1 MVSLFE
7 GSPGDGWQRAGE
19 NLALNFARSAP
30 WLSDTPAW
38 GLWMDRVNACIQ
50 HPLQKCLQ
58 CAGIQIEV
66 KKKCYPQELDTWGRR
81 GATIQATIVHCG
93 GWWDWTLYGP
103 AGPEPRV
110 LRPTIYTDMPS
121 ESYTFTDILIKGHIE
136 QGWEITFASFVEE
149 NIHWLAYCTEYPT
162 INSPKNLVLGKF
174 LFYWMLCWNFCQT
187 TRLLWPLCL
196 YGLTARKLPLNYM

>member
-1 MVSLFE
+1 MDGSGQVRTSHWTSLGQHPGWVTHQPEGYGWIELMPVSNI
-7 GSPGDGWQRAGE
+7 RY
-19 NLALNFARSAP
+19 R
-30 WLSDTPAW
+30 
-38 GLWMDRVNACIQ
+38 NACSV
-50 HPLQKCLQ
+50 LD
-58 CAGIQIEV
+58 AGIQIEV
-66 KKKCYPQELDTWGRR
+66 KKKMLPSRAWHLRKKRCNYSGNYSSLWWLVRLD
-81 GATIQATIVHCG
+81 I
-93 GWWDWTLYGP
+93 GP

>member
-1 MVSLFE
+1 MDGSGQVRTSHWTSLGQHPGWVTHQPEGYGWIELMPVSNI
-7 GSPGDGWQRAGE
+7 RY
-19 NLALNFARSAP
+19 R
-30 WLSDTPAW
+30 
-38 GLWMDRVNACIQ
+38 NACGV
-50 HPLQKCLQ
+50 LD
-58 CAGIQIEV
+58 AGIQIEV

-149 NIHWLAYCTEYPT
+149 NIHWLAYCTEHPT